1 MAFASHARF
10 IVEQSERVHS
20 TLGSAHLS
28 AVKSIVRWRQCTSY
42 VLQPVCRPLF
52 LVLLLFCEPAV
63 EKSEVV
69 GYKELTLNWV
79 FKNKSLTPAI
89 VCFSCFVLWS
99 LKFIY
104 CSPFPMNPCVPYS
117 GALVNQLSIA
127 SHISHPLPATY
138 SQDLRRLPCSTLV
151 RALLLLCDW
160 KLYTDRYI
168 CGTRNPTSVVAS
180 LIKSRGR
187 E

>member
-1 MAFASHARF
+1 MSHARAILTTFKLSCPTIFKNVFHLYRKFDLICIKRETCSPWQRQKNGEFINLSLWSTCCLRVMPYSIWCFVLLCYNGVAFASHARF

-42 VLQPVCRPLF
+42 VLQPLCRPLF

-79 FKNKSLTPAI
+79 FKN
-89 VCFSCFVLWS
+89 
-99 LKFIY
+99 
-104 CSPFPMNPCVPYS
+104 N
-117 GALVNQLSIA
+117 
-127 SHISHPLPATY
+127 
-138 SQDLRRLPCSTLV
+138 
-151 RALLLLCDW
+151 
-160 KLYTDRYI
+160 
-168 CGTRNPTSVVAS
+168 
-180 LIKSRGR
+180 
-187 E
+187 